1 LKHFLLIILAVSYF
15 AYNILSLDSISNDGV
30 IQSRAVLENFVSSST
45 VDKINSISENK
56 ILKGYYNK
64 LYLEAD
70 FKEKKGL
77 TTNKEGFKKPF
88 LFFLFLK
95 DISFTIFKVLAL
107 MVMCFFAVRLSISI
121 LRDRKTKPKSSL
133 Q

>member
-1 LKHFLLIILAVSYF
+1 MKHFLLIILAVSYF
-15 AYNILSLDSISNDGV
+15 AYNILSLNSISNDGV
-30 IQSRAVLENFVSSST
+30 IQSRSVLENFVSSST

-70 FKEKKGL
+70 FKEKKTL
-77 TTNKEGFKKPF
+77 TTGKEGFKKPF

-107 MVMCFFAVRLSISI
+107 MVICFFAVRLSISI
-121 LRDRKTKPKSSL
+121 LRDRKTINIIK
-133 Q
+133 

>member
-1 LKHFLLIILAVSYF
+1 MKHFLLIILAVSYF
-15 AYNILSLDSISNDGV
+15 AYNILSLNSISNDGV

-70 FKEKKGL
+70 F
-77 TTNKEGFKKPF
+77 

-95 DISFTIFKVLAL
+95 DISFIIFKVLAL

-121 LRDRKTKPKSSL
+121 LRDRKHTL
-133 Q
+133 IQ